1 MLEVNVPP
9 SLLGSSPLDLAIKG
23 QLMTDVFHVVGIYP
37 CDERLLE
44 RFTLHPDSSS
54 GNGSGVLKFADGIL
68 PALVRSVKDNNYSTN
83 KLYIVLQSHAD
94 ELEPFLLILN
104 HIVLIRWNNFTRRK

>member
-1 MLEVNVPP
+1 LLEVNVSP
-9 SLLGSSPLDLAIKG
+9 SLMGSSPLDLAIKG

-54 GNGSGVLKFADGIL
+54 GNGSGAVPSAPSNNNSPLSYRTHSCQHNPLAFCNLNKIL
-68 PALVRSVKDNNYSTN
+68 SSQGK
-83 KLYIVLQSHAD
+83 
-94 ELEPFLLILN
+94 
-104 HIVLIRWNNFTRRK
+104 